1 MRVKGGV
8 VTRRR
13 HKKILK
19 RAKGY
24 YAANSRC
31 FNHATE
37 KVDHGLQYA
46 YRDRRVKKREFRA
59 LWTQRIN
66 AAARLNGTSYSRL
79 MGALRKAN
87 ITLDRKILADMAIT
101 DAGAFTALVAKVMP
115 QQARA

>member
-24 YAANSRC
+24 YAAGSRC
-31 FNHATE
+31 FIHATE

-46 YRDRRVKKREFRA
+46 YRDRRVKKREMRQ

-79 MGALRKAN
+79 MGALRKAS
-87 ITLDRKILADMAIT
+87 IDLDRKVLADMAVH
-101 DAGAFTALVAKVMP
+101 DAGGFSALVGKVLP
-115 QQARA
+115 QARA

>member
-31 FNHATE
+31 FTHATE

-46 YRDRRVKKREFRA
+46 YRDRRVKKREMRK

-66 AAARLNGTSYSRL
+66 AAARVNGTSYSRL
-79 MGALRKAN
+79 MGALRKAS
-87 ITLDRKILADMAIT
+87 IDLDRKVLSDMAIH
-101 DAGAFTALVAKVMP
+101 DAGGFTALVSKVLP
-115 QQARA
+115 QARA

>member
-19 RAKGY
+19 RASGY

-31 FNHATE
+31 FIHATE
-37 KVDHGLQYA
+37 KVDHGLQYS
-46 YRDRRVKKREFRA
+46 YRDRRVKKREMRQ

-66 AAARLNGTSYSRL
+66 AAARLNGTTYSRF
-79 MGALRKAN
+79 MGALHKAQVM
-87 ITLDRKILADMAIT
+87 LDRKVLADMAVN
-101 DAGAFTALVAKVMP
+101 DASGFSALVHKVMP
-115 QQARA
+115 A